1 MTRRPTASARNK
13 DIQSRISALSIDLKD
28 QQRVGKMGQSP
39 EEDSVTGD
47 ILDYIVIAQK
57 SLTDRVSNDE
67 ARQTAK
73 DEISESGDSMSNFF
87 KKRLLFLVPR
97 QLRDAKKLPG
107 TKAAENALAKGADLL
122 TTKSMQ
128 REAYG
133 DLCRLVHLKRL
144 KAPTDNSNQR
154 DKHYFVGRYKVTG
167 PALYLVA
174 NKALILKE
182 KINDIGATGLELPKL
197 NEAIERP
204 VKLVEDIAANMYD
217 NWVDVKSHKKLLSDM
232 VLPLEDLEE
241 QVNEL
246 EKSSP
251 KGVPSA
257 FIMMNIQKII
267 SSFNNINTQLKSL
280 IEAQKARRS
289 VVISHESSV
298 LEGSDLEF
306 QSFLDELNVQDTDL
320 KHDKRVIEIL
330 HKNFGLRV
338 INAPDT
344 ELDNPNNSGGY
355 GDVYKISIRKA
366 ETGSSNNPD
375 PSGIMNGSDNT
386 KATDKLERK
395 VAVKVLKNWT
405 SNVDAYKRVL
415 REARAWSR
423 ALRGQGAIVG
433 ETKPSTNIVP
443 LLEVWTNFNSSP
455 YPALVSPWSDEGNL
469 FVYIQKNDFPPS
481 ERLQLALQV
490 AEGLHYLHSMKPQI
504 IHGDLKSLNVIIF
517 EGRACLADFGIAKI
531 LDGTKGATTNAASY
545 TSGFRAPELISTLVR
560 YPTVGSDVYAFGGI
574 LLEVL
579 TGTHPYASLL
589 ARADREMQLLIAYED
604 DQTPADHLP
613 EGHKVTAEQKNLMDK
628 CFEFFPEDRPTVQE
642 LIKALR
648 KLIPVSIS
656 SVKRP

>member
-1 MTRRPTASARNK
+1 MTRRPTASARDK
-13 DIQSRISALSIDLKD
+13 DIQNRISALSIDLKD

-39 EEDSVTGD
+39 EEDPVTRDLLEQNEVKSYDANNSGD
-47 ILDYIVIAQK
+47 TSSQ
-57 SLTDRVSNDE
+57 
-67 ARQTAK
+67 K
-73 DEISESGDSMSNFF
+73 DETSESQNSMSNFF
-87 KKRLLFLVPR
+87 KKRLLFLIPR
-97 QLRDAKKLPG
+97 QLRDAKRDPG
-107 TKAAENALAKGADLL
+107 RKIAENALAMGADLL

-144 KAPTDNSNQR
+144 KAPTDNSNQNR
-154 DKHYFVGRYKVTG
+154 EQNEKHYFVGRYKVTG

-174 NKALILKE
+174 NKTLILKE
-182 KINDIGATGLELPKL
+182 RTQDSNATGLELPKL
-197 NEAIERP
+197 DEALEIP
-204 VKLVEDIAANMYD
+204 VKIVEDIAANMYD

-246 EKSSP
+246 ENLSS
-251 KGVPSA
+251 KGIPSA
-257 FIMMNIQKII
+257 FIIMNVQRII

-280 IEAQKARRS
+280 VEEQKTRKGA
-289 VVISHESSV
+289 VISPESSV

-330 HKNFGLRV
+330 SDNFGLRV

-344 ELDNPNNSGGY
+344 EPDNPNNSGGY

-366 ETGSSNNPD
+366 ETDSSNNPD
-375 PSGIMNGSDNT
+375 SSAIMDGSDNT
-386 KATDKLERK
+386 EPTEKLERK

-443 LLEVWTNFNSSP
+443 LLEVWTSFNSSP

-481 ERLQLALQV
+481 EKLQLALQV

-504 IHGDLKSLNVIIF
+504 IHGDLKLLNVIIF

-560 YPTVGSDVYAFGGI
+560 YPTVGSDVYAFGGV
-574 LLEVL
+574 LLEVQY
-579 TGTHPYASLL
+579 TYFTASL
-589 ARADREMQLLIAYED
+589 
-604 DQTPADHLP
+604 QT
-613 EGHKVTAEQKNLMDK
+613 
-628 CFEFFPEDRPTVQE
+628 C
-642 LIKALR
+642 
-648 KLIPVSIS
+648 
-656 SVKRP
+656 

>member
-1 MTRRPTASARNK
+1 MTRRPTASARDK
-13 DIQSRISALSIDLKD
+13 DIQNRISALSIDLKD

-39 EEDSVTGD
+39 EEDPVTRD
-47 ILDYIVIAQK
+47 LLEYIVTAQNEVK
-57 SLTDRVSNDE
+57 SYDGNNSGD
-67 ARQTAK
+67 ASSQK
-73 DEISESGDSMSNFF
+73 DEISESQNSMSNFF
-87 KKRLLFLVPR
+87 KKRLLFLLPR
-97 QLRDAKKLPG
+97 QLRDAKKDPG
-107 TKAAENALAKGADLL
+107 PKVAERALAKGADLL
-122 TTKSMQ
+122 RRKSMQ
-128 REAYG
+128 REEYG
-133 DLCRLVHLKRL
+133 DLCRLVHLKCI
-144 KAPTDNSNQR
+144 KSPTDDPTHGSR
-154 DKHYFVGRYKVTG
+154 VEREKRYFVGRYKITG

-174 NKALILKE
+174 NKTLILKE
-182 KINDIGATGLELPKL
+182 RIIASEVIGKDLNKL
-197 NEAIERP
+197 QEASEMSE
-204 VKLVEDIAANMYD
+204 KLVEDIAANMYD
-217 NWVDVKSHKKLLSDM
+217 NWMNVKSHKKLLSLM
-232 VLPLEDLEE
+232 ISPLERLEE
-241 QVNEL
+241 QMNGL
-246 EKSSP
+246 EKGTLSELIFS
-251 KGVPSA
+251 
-257 FIMMNIQKII
+257 MNIQQII
-267 SSFNNINTQLKSL
+267 LSFTNVNTQLKSL
-280 IEAQKARRS
+280 VEEQKTRKGA
-289 VVISHESSV
+289 VISPESSV

-320 KHDKRVIEIL
+320 KHDKRVIE
-330 HKNFGLRV
+330 
-338 INAPDT
+338 
-344 ELDNPNNSGGY
+344 SGY

-366 ETGSSNNPD
+366 ETDSSNNPD
-375 PSGIMNGSDNT
+375 PSGIMDGSDNT
-386 KATDKLERK
+386 EATEKLERK

-405 SNVDAYKRVL
+405 SNVDAYKRIL

-469 FVYIQKNDFPPS
+469 FVYIQKNDFLPS
-481 ERLQLALQV
+481 QRLQLALQV

-613 EGHKVTAEQKNLMDK
+613 EGHKVAAEQKNLMDK

-656 SVKRP
+656 SIKRP